1 MGRDGVA
8 PLKATQVTLTGS
20 VALLVV
26 AAVLLSGC
34 SMLRSST
41 ETRFEEAARL
51 ATWGPHGTAWV
62 SVPSGTFQMGSDSN
76 EENEAPVHTVSL
88 DAFELSATEVT
99 VSQYRACVAAG
110 VCASADSCEWGTPN
124 FSTPDREDHPINCVT
139 WHDASTF
146 AGWAGGRLPTEAE
159 WEYAARGG
167 ESFTYSGSETVTDV
181 GWVEENSEGRT
192 HSVGGKLANSYGLYD
207 MTGNVWEWGSDYYDD
222 DYYDRA
228 PDTNRENTSS
238 AFTRIVRGGSWFVP
252 ASNARVANRSS
263 LAPGNRHPN
272 IGFRIAR

>member
-20 VALLVV
+20 VALWVV
-26 AAVLLSGC
+26 AAVLLSSC

-41 ETRFEEAARL
+41 ERRFEEAARL
-51 ATWGPHGTAWV
+51 ATWGPGGTAWV
-62 SVPSGTFQMGSDSN
+62 SVPSGTFQMGSDTN

-88 DAFELSATEVT
+88 AAFELSATEVT

-110 VCASADSCEWGTPN
+110 ACASADSCEWGTPN

-139 WHDASTF
+139 WDDASTF

-181 GWVEENSEGRT
+181 GWIRANSERRT
-192 HSVGGKLANSYGLYD
+192 RSVGGKDANGYGLFD
-207 MTGNVWEWGSDYYDD
+207 MTGNVLEWVSDWYSSDYYSHS
-222 DYYDRA
+222 
-228 PDTNRENTSS
+228 PSSNPENTTAS
-238 AFTRIVRGGSWFVP
+238 AYRVLRSGSHDNDESFG
-252 ASNARVANRSS
+252 RVAYRTGDTPDS
-263 LAPGNRHPN
+263 RYIT